1 MKTYLRLQYNPHSNL
16 TQQRSERGTILP
28 ADSIFSLHKLEFM
41 TSGGKASSLLTEF
54 FLALVPLARREW
66 SLYSRLVRPFSA
78 HSCWRPGM
86 TLFLQV
92 SSTLHLVEDNQ
103 ELHLGGLSV
112 VGTWAGK
119 AQSRGMGWGPNEK
132 AQVALGT

>member
-16 TQQRSERGTILP
+16 TQQRSERGKILP

-54 FLALVPLARREW
+54 FLALLPLARWEW
-66 SLYSRLVRPFSA
+66 RLYSSSVRPFSA
-78 HSCWRPGM
+78 HSCQCPGTM
-86 TLFLQV
+86 LFLQV
-92 SSTLHLVEDNQ
+92 RSTLHLLEDDK

-112 VGTWAGK
+112 VGSWAGK
-119 AQSRGMGWGPNEK
+119 GQSRGDG
-132 AQVALGT
+132 LGSQ